1 MQVLSEGT
9 ILPFYLCR
17 FYHIERVNLKFC
29 ILEISDFVSN
39 FIDSGPS
46 ITLNCKYVHA
56 YYYKELK
63 RGKKSVSDLV
73 DDCMKG
79 ILSGPQRLKIHLL
92 IQM

>member
-17 FYHIERVNLKFC
+17 YYHIERVNLKFC

-39 FIDSGPS
+39 YIDSGPS

-56 YYYKELK
+56 YS
-63 RGKKSVSDLV
+63 RICKSVSDLV

>member
-17 FYHIERVNLKFC
+17 YYHIERVNLKFC

-39 FIDSGPS
+39 YIDSGPS

-56 YYYKELK
+56 YYKELK